1 MVIPRTSRNVLQ
13 RLGSWLRLRAP
24 ARQTRLYGIGAPR
37 TGTHSIAAVFD
48 RSLRARHEPEFRS
61 ATKCVLRHHDGSLS
75 FEELR
80 RFVRTR
86 DERLRLDVDS
96 SHVNVFLADAIL
108 AEFEDARFVLTMRDC
123 FSWTDS
129 AMNHSMN
136 SRNWSAA
143 DRQYLAFYFG
153 AQHATYSPH
162 DRFLQQHGLLSVDCY
177 LAAWSRHNHKALDTV
192 PTDRLLV
199 VRTNEIGE
207 RLPQI
212 AAFAGISAERIN
224 PRFRARGTAR
234 ARHGVLDQVD
244 PAYLQDR
251 VAEHCGALMDR
262 FFPHVRSLPDAR
274 SCGA

>member
-1 MVIPRTSRNVLQ
+1 MAIPRTYRSVVQ
-13 RLGSWLRLRAP
+13 QLGALLRRRPP

-61 ATKCVLRHHDGSLS
+61 ATKSVLRHHHGLLS

-80 RFVRTR
+80 RFVRSR

-96 SHVNVFLADAIL
+96 SHVNVFLTDAIQ
-108 AEFEDARFVLTMRDC
+108 AEFEDARFLLTMRDC

-129 AMNHSMN
+129 AMNHSIN

-153 AQHATYSPH
+153 AQHVTYSPH
-162 DRFLQQHGLLSVDCY
+162 DRFLQQRGLLSVDCY
-177 LAAWSRHNHKALDTV
+177 LAAWSRHNHQALATV

-212 AAFAGISAERIN
+212 AAFAGVPAERIN
-224 PRFRARGTAR
+224 PRFRAKGTAR
-234 ARHGVLDQVD
+234 ARHGLLDQVD

-251 VAEHCGALMDR
+251 VAAHCGALMER
-262 FFPHVRSLPDAR
+262 FFPHVRSLTDAR
-274 SCGA
+274 SCHG